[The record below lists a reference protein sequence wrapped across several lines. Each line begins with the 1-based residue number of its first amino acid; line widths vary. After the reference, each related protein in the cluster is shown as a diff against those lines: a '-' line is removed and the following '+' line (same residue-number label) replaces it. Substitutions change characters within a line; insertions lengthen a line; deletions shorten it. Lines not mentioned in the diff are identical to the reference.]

1 MSESLISGRTPIDS
15 NQNMYNRKPMAK
27 NKQAMD
33 DDAVDPNMSFKNIMK
48 DVQHFGKNTLSLV

>member
-1 MSESLISGRTPIDS
+1 
-15 NQNMYNRKPMAK
+15 MAK

-48 DVQHFGKNTLSLV
+48 DVQHFGKHSLFSSLLSELV

>member
-1 MSESLISGRTPIDS
+1 
-15 NQNMYNRKPMAK
+15 MYNRKSMAK

-48 DVQHFGKNTLSLV
+48 DVQHFGKHSLFSSLLSELV